1 MIVGTAGHIDHGKT
15 SLVRAL
21 TGVETDRLKEE
32 KERGITI
39 DLGFAYRDLGSGHR
53 VGFVDVP
60 GHERFVHTMLAGT
73 GGIDVA
79 LLVVAADD
87 GIMPQTREHL
97 AILDL
102 LGVSRGLVA
111 LTKADLVPPERL
123 AQVAR
128 EIEPLL
134 RGTSLAGTQILP
146 VSTASGEGVEAVRA
160 RLSDEA
166 AGFTARS
173 ASGRFRLSVDRSFVL
188 SGAGTVVTGT
198 VLSGSVRIGDAVTVA
213 PAGLA
218 ARVRSIHAQ
227 DRKAEAGVAGDRCA
241 LNLSGEAIERGA
253 VRRGD
258 MVLDPVLH
266 APTDRIDA
274 SLHLLPS
281 ERRPVGQWFPVR
293 LHHAAAEVA
302 ARIVLLGDPVEP
314 GERAYV
320 QLVLERPIAAASF
333 DRFVLRDTTAQRT
346 IGGGRLLDLRA
357 PARKRRSPER
367 LAQIAALDAASPRE
381 ALDRLLDVAPFHV
394 DLDAF
399 ARDHALSNEEAG
411 SLSTALGARRIER
424 GGGATVMREARWRSL
439 RSGLTSRLA
448 EHHEEHPDLPG
459 IGIERL
465 RLGLETR
472 LPAAAFQAALSA
484 LRVEGDIVLDGAWV
498 RLAGHE
504 AKLSPADEALWQLVE
519 PRLLG
524 AERFRPPRTRD
535 LSGELGIAEPEMRRM
550 LKSVG
555 RMGLVH
561 EIANDHFFPRSV
573 LGEIV
578 AILREVAEHSAGG
591 AFTAADLR
599 DRLDNGRKVAIQ
611 ILEFLDR
618 QGLTIR
624 KGDLRRLNPHRLDL
638 FGDLPVDPR

>member
-39 DLGFAYRDLGSGHR
+39 DLGFAYRDLGSGRR

-60 GHERFVHTMLAGT
+60 GHERFVHTMLAGA

-111 LTKADLVPPERL
+111 LTKTDLASPDRVAAVRDEL
-123 AQVAR
+123 A
-128 EIEPLL
+128 ELL
-134 RGTSLAGTQILP
+134 KGSSLEGIAIHP
-146 VSTASGEGVEAVRA
+146 VSTVTGEGVEALRA

-166 AGFTARS
+166 AAFPQRLH
-173 ASGRFRLSVDRSFVL
+173 SGRFRLSVDRSFVL
-188 SGAGTVVTGT
+188 AGAGTVVTGT
-198 VLSGSVRIGDAVTVA
+198 VLSGAVRVGDTVRIA

-227 DRKAEAGVAGDRCA
+227 DRKAEEGVAGDRCA
-241 LNLSGEAIERGA
+241 LNLAGEGIERGA
-253 VRRGD
+253 VHRGD
-258 MVLDPVLH
+258 MVLDSALH

-274 SLHLLPS
+274 SFRLLPS
-281 ERRPVGQWFPVR
+281 EKRAVGQWFPVR

-302 ARIVLLGDPVEP
+302 ARIVLLGEPVQP
-314 GERAYV
+314 GARAHV
-320 QLVLERPIAAASF
+320 QLVLERPIAAVSF
-333 DRFVLRDTTAQRT
+333 DRFVLRDTSAQRT
-346 IGGGRLLDLRA
+346 IGGGRFLDLRA
-357 PARKRRSPER
+357 PARRRRSPER
-367 LAQIAALDAASPRE
+367 LAQLAALDADSPRE
-381 ALDRLLDVAPFHV
+381 ALAALLDTPPFHV

-399 ARDHALSNEEAG
+399 GRDHGLSEDE
-411 SLSTALGARRIER
+411 LRRISGDLGLTRIDR
-424 GGGATVMREARWRSL
+424 GAGTTVMREGRWRAFRQDL
-439 RSGLTSRLA
+439 LARLA
-448 EHHEEHPDLPG
+448 EHHDEHPDLPG

-465 RLGLETR
+465 RLGLATR
-472 LPAAAFQAALSA
+472 LSASTFRGALA
-484 LRVEGDIVLDGAWV
+484 TVRAEGAIVMDGAWV

-504 AKLSPADEALWQLVE
+504 AKLSAADEALWRQVE

-524 AERFRPPRTRD
+524 TERFRPPRTRD
-535 LSGELGIAEPEMRRM
+535 LAGELGVAEPDMRRI

-561 EIANDHFFPRSV
+561 EIANDHFFPRPV
-573 LGEIV
+573 VGEIV
-578 AILREVAEHSAGG
+578 AILRDVAERAPGG
-591 AFTAADLR
+591 DFTAADLR

-638 FGDLPVDPR
+638 FGDHGSS